1 MPTPTCPEPVDTGDV
16 TDVPDDLL
24 DSDLAEPVNDD
35 ADDDLADVPT
45 DGPVLDFGG
54 PDDA

>member
-1 MPTPTCPEPVDTGDV
+1 MAPDCPEPVDTGDAA
-16 TDVPDDLL
+16 DVPDELL
-24 DSDLAEPVNDD
+24 DTDPSEPVNDD